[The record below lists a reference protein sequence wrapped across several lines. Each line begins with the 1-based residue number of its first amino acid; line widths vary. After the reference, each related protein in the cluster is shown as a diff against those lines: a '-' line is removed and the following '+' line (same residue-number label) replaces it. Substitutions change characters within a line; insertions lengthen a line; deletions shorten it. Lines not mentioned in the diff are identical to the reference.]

1 MADTLFTGRAAA
13 RAGSPGIGQ
22 FVSLRGR
29 LWMVEAEPDGP
40 HDGHLLACIDD
51 DASGEEA
58 RVLWSAEVD
67 ARLHDAEAWES
78 LTRGGGDAES
88 FSAYLRTVRWRTAT
102 AAERDLFQ
110 APFRAGIRLD
120 PYQLLPLSKALR
132 LPRVNLLIADDV
144 GLGKTV
150 EAGLVLRELLLRRR
164 VDYSVV
170 LAPAA
175 MTIQWR
181 DELQTKFG
189 LAFEIVDAAHLEA
202 LRRRRGY
209 GANPWAAGTRFI
221 LSHRLLGD
229 EAYVAGLRDLLG
241 SFRARSLLILDEA
254 HHAAPAGGGRYAIES
269 QFTRA
274 LRDLS
279 DRFEHRLFLSATPHN
294 GHPNSFATLL
304 ELLDPQRFTRGVP
317 VRPADL
323 EPVMVRRLKSD
334 LRALGEAFPER
345 VVEPVVLRDL
355 PVGTP
360 ELVLAAM
367 LAEYRALRE
376 SRIATLPS
384 AQAARARLGFV
395 GLQQRLLSSI
405 PAFARTLRV
414 HLDGL
419 DRAVADAVAVP
430 ERATDEAAA
439 LDRLA
444 EQEAAVA
451 ADAGPHA
458 AERDHALAML
468 AVAEAA
474 RSGPDARVS
483 WILDWARAKLLDGGG
498 RWRDRRLI
506 LFTEYEDTRR
516 WLQRQLAVL
525 LDPADPHEARRID
538 SFTGVTST
546 ERREAVKRAF
556 NDPADPLRILIC
568 TDAAREG
575 INLQAQCHDLIHVDL
590 PWNPSRLEQRN
601 GRIDRKLQPSATV
614 TCRYFIYADRPED
627 VVLDALV
634 RKTELIRR
642 QLGSAGQVLGDR
654 IADRLAG
661 GGIDRAAA
669 ATLAD
674 RIRDAE
680 ADDRVRAAVRD
691 LDDGADARLTRLR
704 REMADLATALDK
716 ARERVGVDPAELQSV
731 VGLAL
736 TRSGGDW
743 ARRTDVGATPVFALD
758 EARLSGDPSWSPLLD
773 ELRGRPPRPGE
784 RVGAWRASSD
794 AAIRAI
800 SFAPAI
806 LPDGR
811 DAGDVVQL
819 HLEHRLV
826 RRLLGQFL
834 SAGFRQGL
842 ERACVIRIAATA
854 TPRVVLL
861 GRLALYGAKAARL
874 HEELLSVT
882 ADWRADAPP
891 RPLAEGR
898 DAEGRVLD
906 ELVVALRHAADADP
920 VTTRL
925 ATARSADDV
934 AALRPALEARADLR
948 RGRVAVELAR
958 RAATEARS
966 LATLLEQRLARIDR
980 ERGVDDGQLAL
991 LLDPAEARQRA
1002 ADRRSWERA
1011 SIRLGEE
1018 LAREPER
1025 LRSAATIHASRLEP
1039 IGLVYLWPA
1048 A

>member
-1 MADTLFTGRAAA
+1 MGDTHFTGRAPA
-13 RAGSPGIGQ
+13 RAGPPGVGQ

-29 LWMVEAEPDGP
+29 LWMVEAEPEGP
-40 HDGHLLACIDD
+40 LDGHLLACIDD

-58 RVLWSAEVD
+58 RILWSAEVD
-67 ARLHDAEAWES
+67 ARLHDEEAWEA
-78 LTRGGGDAES
+78 LARGGGDAAS

-120 PYQLLPLSKALR
+120 PYQLLPLRKALR

-164 VDYSVV
+164 VDYTVV

-175 MTIQWR
+175 MTLQWR
-181 DELQTKFG
+181 DELQSKFG

-209 GANPWAAGTRFI
+209 GANPWAAGSRFI

-229 EAYVAGLRDLLG
+229 EAYVAALRDLLG
-241 SFRARSLLILDEA
+241 GFRARSLLILDEA

-294 GHPNSFATLL
+294 GHANSFATLL

-317 VRPADL
+317 VRAADL

-345 VVEPVVLRDL
+345 VVEPVVLDGL
-355 PVGTP
+355 PADAP
-360 ELVLAAM
+360 ELVLARM

-376 SRIATLPS
+376 ARIATLPG
-384 AQAARARLGFV
+384 AQAGRARLGFV

-419 DRAVADAVAVP
+419 ERSVPEAVAAP
-430 ERATDEAAA
+430 ERAADEAAA
-439 LDRLA
+439 LDLLA
-444 EQEAAVA
+444 AREAAVA
-451 ADAGPHA
+451 ADVSPIA

-468 AVAEAA
+468 AVAEAS
-474 RSGPDARVS
+474 RGGPDARVR
-483 WILDWARAKLLDGGG
+483 WILDWARDHLLDDAG
-498 RWRDRRLI
+498 RWRERRLI

-525 LDPADPHEARRID
+525 LDPADRHEARRID
-538 SFTGVTST
+538 SFTGMTST
-546 ERREAVKRAF
+546 ERREEVKRAF

-601 GRIDRKLQPSATV
+601 GRIDRKLQPSDTV
-614 TCRYFIYADRPED
+614 TCRYFVYAERPED

-642 QLGSAGQVLGDR
+642 QLGSAGQVLGNR

-669 ATLAD
+669 TTLAD

-680 ADDRVRAAVRD
+680 ADERVRAAVRD
-691 LDDGADARLTRLR
+691 LDDGAEARLARLR
-704 REMADLATALDK
+704 REQAELAAALDK
-716 ARERVGVDPAELQSV
+716 ARDRVGVDPHELQSV

-736 TRSGGDW
+736 TRSGGGW
-743 ARRTDVGATPVFALD
+743 GAATVGTTPVFALD
-758 EARLSGDPSWSPLLD
+758 ETRLARDPSWAPLLD
-773 ELRGRPPRPGE
+773 ELRTRPPKPGERPGE
-784 RVGAWRASSD
+784 WRAD
-794 AAIRAI
+794 AAVRRV

-826 RRLLGQFL
+826 RRLLGQFV

-842 ERACVIRIAATA
+842 ERACVIRTPA
-854 TPRVVLL
+854 TPAPRVILL
-861 GRLALYGAKAARL
+861 GRLALYGEKAARL
-874 HEELLSVT
+874 HEEVLSVA
-882 ADWRADAPP
+882 ADWRDDGPL
-891 RPLAEGR
+891 RILAEGR
-898 DAEGRVLD
+898 EAEARVLD
-906 ELVVALRHAADADP
+906 ELIAALRTAEDADP
-920 VTTRL
+920 
-925 ATARSADDV
+925 ATAARATAQSARDV
-934 AALRPALEARADLR
+934 ADLR
-948 RGRVAVELAR
+948 PTLTDRAEARRARVAGDLAR
-958 RAATEARS
+958 RAAAEAGA
-966 LATLLEQRLARIDR
+966 LETLLAARLARIRR
-980 ERGVDDGQLAL
+980 ERGSDDGQLAL
-991 LLDPAEARQRA
+991 LLDPAETRQRA

-1011 SIRLGEE
+1011 TARLDEE

-1025 LRSAATIHASRLEP
+1025 LRGAAAIHATRLEP